1 VLVKPTIGKM
11 VWYTLSEQDADE
23 INRRRLDAGAFT
35 RKIGEETAHQPVLPG
50 ERGRTGHVLHAGN
63 QVTEGDVCAAT
74 VVRVWGGMTVN
85 LQVHLDGNDTY
96 WATSRVEGDKP
107 GTWEVPVIP
116 REPGSRPPQY

>member
-1 VLVKPTIGKM
+1 VKPTIGKM
-11 VWYTLSEQDADE
+11 VWYTLSEQDAGE
-23 INRRRLDAGAFT
+23 INRRRSDASAFA
-35 RKIGEETAHQPVLPG
+35 REIAHAVDGPVPVA
-50 ERGRTGHVLHAGN
+50 HFGN
-63 QVTEGDVCAAT
+63 DASEGDVCAAT